1 MEVVCDKDLIKSVYD
16 YFVKDDRYNLTYDIK
31 RKGFLKIKAQIKLFK
46 IEKNKIIKIIKEH
59 FNNEI
64 IELHNCKSIDEFNNI
79 FNPTLDIIYI
89 YITFLSYPIIEKY
102 LDNNLSKDTIN
113 IYYKTTYISFDTNT
127 NYNVII
133 ELLKSK
139 S

>member
-16 YFVKDDRYNLTYDIK
+16 YFVKDARYTLNYNIK

-46 IEKNKIIKIIKEH
+46 IEKNKIIKIIKENI
-59 FNNEI
+59 NNEI

-79 FNPTLDIIYI
+79 FNPKLDIIYI

-102 LDNNLSKDTIN
+102 LNNNLSKNIIN
-113 IYYKTTYISFDTNT
+113 IYYKTTYISFNTNT